1 MAQNPPMTRILLLLP
16 TRTYRTADFLAAA
29 DRLGVEVVVGAERRN
44 VLESVAG
51 AGTLRVQLDDPERG
65 AASIERFARDRR
77 LDAVVGVDDGS
88 TLVAAAA
95 AERLGLP
102 HNSVAAVE
110 RSRDK
115 AHARTAFAAAGLPNA
130 RFATYPATSGP
141 ATVAAVA
148 AATRYP
154 CVVKPLDRSGS
165 QGVIRAND
173 PAELVGA
180 FRRVARMLG
189 CDGTPATA
197 ARPAAARDAP
207 GILVEDFIPG
217 VEVAVEGLLR
227 AGELEVLAVFD
238 KPDPLDGPFF
248 EETLF
253 VTPSRL
259 APNRRRE
266 VEAAVGRATRALG
279 LREGPIH
286 AEVRLN
292 DEGAWIL
299 EVAARSIGGLCART
313 LRFGAGVS
321 LEDLILRHAAGLELP
336 PHHRERSASGVLM
349 LPIRHAGRLREVR
362 GQSAA
367 RAVPDIDGLSIT
379 VPRGEA
385 LVPLP
390 EGDRY
395 LGFMFARAATPGA
408 VETALRAAWSRLEVI
423 VDEAD
428 GSGPTAP
435 RTRQPDRRPAA
446 GTFTGLPPEAGATRK
461 E

>member
-1 MAQNPPMTRILLLLP
+1 MTRILLLLP

-29 DRLGVEVVVGAERRN
+29 DRLGVDVVVGAERRN

-51 AGTLRVQLDDPERG
+51 AGTIRVQLDDPERG
-65 AASIERFARDRR
+65 AATIERYARERR

-115 AHARTAFAAAGLPNA
+115 AHARTAFAAAGLPTP

-141 ATVAAVA
+141 AALAALA
-148 AATRYP
+148 ADTRYP

-173 PAELVGA
+173 PAELVAA
-180 FRRVARMLG
+180 FRRVARILG
-189 CDGTPATA
+189 CDEPSATA
-197 ARPAAARDAP
+197 ATVGKPAAPAEPARVP

-217 VEVAVEGLLR
+217 VEVAIEGLLR

-266 VEAAVGRATRALG
+266 VEAALPQGGAPGGPGRRPPRPGVGG
-279 LREGPIH
+279 SE
-286 AEVRLN
+286 
-292 DEGAWIL
+292 
-299 EVAARSIGGLCART
+299 
-313 LRFGAGVS
+313 
-321 LEDLILRHAAGLELP
+321 
-336 PHHRERSASGVLM
+336 
-349 LPIRHAGRLREVR
+349 
-362 GQSAA
+362 
-367 RAVPDIDGLSIT
+367 
-379 VPRGEA
+379 
-385 LVPLP
+385 
-390 EGDRY
+390 
-395 LGFMFARAATPGA
+395 RAATGSRTGSPRRT
-408 VETALRAAWSRLEVI
+408 VRRAGRAC
-423 VDEAD
+423 
-428 GSGPTAP
+428 
-435 RTRQPDRRPAA
+435 RRPRGPRARRRGA
-446 GTFTGLPPEAGATRK
+446 GLRPPPRHRQ
-461 E
+461 